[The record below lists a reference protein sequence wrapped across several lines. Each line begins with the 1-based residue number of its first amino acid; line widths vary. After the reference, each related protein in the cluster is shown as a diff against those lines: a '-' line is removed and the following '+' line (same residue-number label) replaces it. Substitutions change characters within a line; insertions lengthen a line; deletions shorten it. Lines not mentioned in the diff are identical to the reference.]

1 MNNLAEVRH
10 DVQVYNA
17 EIRVFPGVR
26 VRKDGKPKR
35 TPNNNSIDRWCDP
48 IRDRHDIKNV
58 SEYLLEKTKTAK
70 RKDTMLSAYRNR
82 LLFIIGINVGV
93 RVSDLVTLQWKN
105 FFEEDMETF
114 VDIRNKKEKKTGKKK
129 EIVPNECIMRGIEEY
144 IPIVKE
150 LGIIPKYNDYIF
162 LNSRTKKP
170 ITDAA
175 VEDLVKNFSKECK
188 LKGRYNTH
196 SLRKTYAYQKFM
208 NYVEH
213 GELPAM
219 AIAKVQKD
227 LNHSSPLQTLEYLG
241 ITRQERIESS
251 IDLGEYLMDSIVF

>member
-1 MNNLAEVRH
+1 MSNLAENINI
-10 DVQVYNA
+10 QEENEA
-17 EIRVFPGVR
+17 EILLFPGMKTK
-26 VRKDGKPKR
+26 KDGTVYKVS
-35 TPNNNSIDRWCDP
+35 NNNSIDRWCDP
-48 IRDRHDIKNV
+48 IRDREDIKHI
-58 SEYLLEKTKTAK
+58 SEYLLERIQTAK
-70 RKDTMLSAYRNR
+70 RKDTLLSAYRNR

-105 FFEEDMETF
+105 FLEKDMKTF
-114 VDIRNKKEKKTGKKK
+114 VDIRNKKEKKTKKKK
-129 EIVPNECIMRGIEEY
+129 EVIPNECIMRGINEY
-144 IPIVKE
+144 LSKVCE
-150 LGIIPKYNDYIF
+150 FGITPEYNDFIF
-162 LNSRTKKP
+162 LNSRTKNP

-175 VEDLVKNFSKECK
+175 VEDLVKDFSKKCN

-208 NYVEH
+208 NYIEH

-251 IDLGEYLMDSIVF
+251 IDLGNYLMNSIAF

>member
-1 MNNLAEVRH
+1 MSNLAENIG
-10 DVQVYNA
+10 VQEEYNA
-17 EIRVFPGVR
+17 EIILFPGMKI
-26 VRKDGKPKR
+26 RKDGIVYR
-35 TPNNNSIDRWCDP
+35 VSNNNSIDRWCDP
-48 IRDRHDIKNV
+48 IRNKEDIRKV

-70 RKDTMLSAYRNR
+70 RKDTLLSAYRNR

-93 RVSDLVTLQWKN
+93 RVSDLVTFKWDL
-105 FFEEDMETF
+105 FLEDDMKTF
-114 VDIRNKKEKKTGKKK
+114 TDMRNKKEKKTKKNK
-129 EIVPNECIMRGIEEY
+129 EVVPNECIIRGIEEY
-144 IPIVKE
+144 LLMVSE
-150 LGIIPKYNDYIF
+150 LGITPKHDDFIF
-162 LNSRTKKP
+162 LNSRTRKP

-175 VEDLVKNFSKECK
+175 VEDFVKDFSTHCK

-208 NYVEH
+208 NYIEH

-241 ITRQERIESS
+241 ISRQERIDSS
-251 IDLGEYLMDSIVF
+251 IDLGEYLMDSMAL